1 MKFSAWQWS
10 STLKDVYNQVFIV
23 SRDFCI
29 ISINVFLNPLPDVT
43 KSSHWSCFINKVVLK
58 KFTEFTGK
66 HLCRC
71 PFSIKLQV
79 WGMPLY
85 YKRDTVTDVSLRVV
99 RNFFVTSFS
108 QKTSKRLLQFW
119 YRKFLS
125 CISAAASR
133 LLVWFTEQKH
143 MVQNITI
150 LLSPWKLTYPC
161 HYRIELSIFPRQNWA
176 SYDYWLSNCYNF

>member
-1 MKFSAWQWS
+1 MSVKFSAWQWS
-10 STLKDVYNQVFIV
+10 STLKDIYNQVFIV

-43 KSSHWSCFINKVVLK
+43 KSSHWSCFINKLFLKNSQIHRKAPVPVSLFNKVAGLRYATLLK
-58 KFTEFTGK
+58 KR
-66 HLCRC
+66 HCHRC
-71 PFSIKLQV
+71 FLESCKKFL
-79 WGMPLY
+79 
-85 YKRDTVTDVSLRVV
+85 T
-99 RNFFVTSFS
+99 TSFS

-125 CISAAASR
+125 CISAVASR

-150 LLSPWKLTYPC
+150 LLSPWKLT
-161 HYRIELSIFPRQNWA
+161 
-176 SYDYWLSNCYNF
+176 